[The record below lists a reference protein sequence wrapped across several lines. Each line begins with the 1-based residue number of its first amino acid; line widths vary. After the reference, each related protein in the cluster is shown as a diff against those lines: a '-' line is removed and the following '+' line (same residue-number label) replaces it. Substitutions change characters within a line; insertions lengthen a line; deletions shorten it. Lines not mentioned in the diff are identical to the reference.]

1 MIVFFYGICL
11 IVFCFVAREPPMLE
25 VYPKE
30 TQVIRVDESAML
42 HCRATAGIPTP
53 NITWSRRDRRPISM
67 NFKEDYPG
75 TLT

>member
-1 MIVFFYGICL
+1 MNNFFDFWIWVFI
-11 IVFCFVAREPPMLE
+11 AREPPMLE

-53 NITWSRRDRRPISM
+53 NITWSRRDRRPISL